1 MFYIPNSVDGFYNNL
16 HRIRRDL
23 NAILSGE
30 INWDSNNVASTPLE
44 CEDNFMELNNFLA
57 ALSPDEYTIEDYDE
71 R

>member
-44 CEDNFMELNNFLA
+44 CEDNFMELL
-57 ALSPDEYTIEDYDE
+57 LSDKNWKRHKRIAQSQI
-71 R
+71 